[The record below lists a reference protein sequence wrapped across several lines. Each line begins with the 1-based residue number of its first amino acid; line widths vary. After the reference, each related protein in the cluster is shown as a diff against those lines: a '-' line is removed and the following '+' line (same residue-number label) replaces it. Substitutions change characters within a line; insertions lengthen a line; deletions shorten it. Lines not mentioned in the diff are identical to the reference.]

1 MTWVHAPLAELTCKE
16 LTIAN
21 KYWNT
26 TVSELTLKSPSTHVV
41 PSKGINISAA
51 LTPDLK
57 NRTKSDWLT
66 RIQNMLCNPVFLRF

>member
-1 MTWVHAPLAELTCKE
+1 MIWVHAPLAELTCKE

-57 NRTKSDWLT
+57 NRMKYGPKICFASLLF
-66 RIQNMLCNPVFLRF
+66 NLLLE